1 MKPVISLNNVYLAD
15 GNSIVLSDIC
25 FQINPGEVVCLLGRN
40 GSGKTTLL
48 SLISGTRAATGGE
61 IMLFGQATSSA
72 TIGPEIRRRM
82 AIAPESPRF
91 PPGLSVR
98 QCAKFTRA
106 SHTEKWDQDYFE
118 FLLNEFEI
126 ESQRKASKLSRGQ
139 RTALA
144 IILALARK
152 PDLLVLDDPTLG
164 LDAVARQSL
173 LGILIQ
179 VLAEGASPTMLLAT
193 HDPEL
198 VERMSDRILVM
209 QKGRLIKQT
218 SLEQLQLDAGGTLQH
233 ELMVL
238 LDSQPDDITK
248 TGTDS

>member
-1 MKPVISLNNVYLAD
+1 MKPVISLNDVYLAD
-15 GNSIVLSDIC
+15 GNSIVLSDIF

-48 SLISGTRAATGGE
+48 SLISGIRPATSGE
-61 IMLFGQATSSA
+61 IMLFGQVTSTA

-82 AIAPESPRF
+82 AIAPESPHF
-91 PPGLSVR
+91 PAGLSVR

-126 ESQRKASKLSRGQ
+126 ESQRKANKLSRGQ

-179 VLAEGASPTMLLAT
+179 VLAAGTSPTMLLAT

-238 LDSQPDDITK
+238 LDSQPDDLTK

>member
-1 MKPVISLNNVYLAD
+1 MKPIISLDNVYLAD

-40 GSGKTTLL
+40 GSGKTSLL
-48 SLISGTRAATGGE
+48 SLISGIRPASGGE
-61 IMLFGQATSSA
+61 ITLFGQATSNT

-91 PPGLSVR
+91 PVGLSVR

-106 SHTEKWDQDYFE
+106 SHAEKWDQAYFE

-139 RTALA
+139 RTAFA

-152 PDLLVLDDPTLG
+152 PDLLILDDPTLG
-164 LDAVARQSL
+164 LDNVARQSL

-179 VLAEGASPTMLLAT
+179 VLADSSSPTMLLAT

-198 VERMSDRILVM
+198 VERMSDHILVM
-209 QKGRLIKQT
+209 QKGRLTKQT
-218 SLEQLQLDAGGTLQH
+218 SLEQLQLDTGGTLQH
-233 ELMVL
+233 GLMAL
-238 LDSQPDDITK
+238 LDTRPDDLSK
-248 TGTDS
+248 AGNSL

>member
-1 MKPVISLNNVYLAD
+1 MKPIISLDNVRLAD
-15 GNSIVLSDIC
+15 GNSIVLSNIC

-40 GSGKTTLL
+40 GSGKTSLL
-48 SLISGTRAATGGE
+48 SLISGIRSATSGE
-61 IMLFGQATSSA
+61 ITLFGQPTSNA
-72 TIGPEIRRRM
+72 TIGPDIRRRM

-91 PPGLSVR
+91 PVGLSVG

-118 FLLNEFEI
+118 ILLSEFEI
-126 ESQRKASKLSRGQ
+126 ESHRKASKLSRGQ
-139 RTALA
+139 RTAFA

-152 PDLLVLDDPTLG
+152 PDLLILDDPTLG
-164 LDAVARQSL
+164 LDGVARQRL

-179 VLAEGASPTMLLAT
+179 VLAEGFSPTMLLAT

-209 QKGRLIKQT
+209 QKGRLIKHT

-233 ELMVL
+233 ELMAL
-238 LDSQPDDITK
+238 LDPHPDDLTK
-248 TGTDS
+248 AGTDS

>member
-15 GNSIVLSDIC
+15 GKSIVLSDIC
-25 FQINPGEVVCLLGRN
+25 FQIDPGEVVCMLGRN

-48 SLISGTRAATGGE
+48 SLISGTRPATSGE
-61 IMLFGQATSSA
+61 ISLFGQPTSAA
-72 TIGPEIRRRM
+72 TIGPDIRRRM

-91 PPGLSVR
+91 PAGLSVR

-106 SHTEKWDQDYFE
+106 SHIEKWDQDYFE
-118 FLLNEFEI
+118 FLVDKFEI
-126 ESQRKASKLSRGQ
+126 ESQRKANKLSRGQ
-139 RTALA
+139 RTAFA

-179 VLAEGASPTMLLAT
+179 VLAEGTSPTMLIAT

-209 QKGRLIKQT
+209 QKGGLTKQT
-218 SLEQLQLDAGGTLQH
+218 SLEQLQLDAGDTLQH
-233 ELMVL
+233 ELMLL
-238 LDSQPDDITK
+238 LDSQPDDPTK
-248 TGTDS
+248 AGTGS

>member
-1 MKPVISLNNVYLAD
+1 MKPIISFDNVYLTD

-40 GSGKTTLL
+40 GSGKTSLL
-48 SLISGTRAATGGE
+48 SLISGIRPASGGE
-61 IMLFGQATSSA
+61 ITLFGQATSNT

-91 PPGLSVR
+91 PVGLSVR

-106 SHTEKWDQDYFE
+106 SHAEKWDQAYFE

-126 ESQRKASKLSRGQ
+126 ESHRKASKLSRGQ
-139 RTALA
+139 RTAFA

-152 PDLLVLDDPTLG
+152 PDLLILDDPTLG

-179 VLAEGASPTMLLAT
+179 VLAESTSPTMLLAT

-198 VERMSDRILVM
+198 VERMSDHILVI

-218 SLEQLQLDAGGTLQH
+218 SLEQLQLDTGGTLQH
-233 ELMVL
+233 GLMAL
-238 LDSQPDDITK
+238 LDSHHDDLSNA
-248 TGTDS
+248 GTRL

>member
-1 MKPVISLNNVYLAD
+1 MKPIISLDNVYLAD

-40 GSGKTTLL
+40 GSGKTSLL
-48 SLISGTRAATGGE
+48 SLISGIRPASGGE
-61 IMLFGQATSSA
+61 ITLFGQTTSNT

-91 PPGLSVR
+91 PVGLSVR

-106 SHTEKWDQDYFE
+106 SHAEKWDQAYFE

-126 ESQRKASKLSRGQ
+126 ESHRKASKLSRGQ
-139 RTALA
+139 RTAFA

-152 PDLLVLDDPTLG
+152 PDLLILDDPTLG

-173 LGILIQ
+173 LGVLIQ
-179 VLAEGASPTMLLAT
+179 VLAESTSPTMLLAT

-198 VERMSDRILVM
+198 VERMSDHILVM

-218 SLEQLQLDAGGTLQH
+218 SLEQLQLDTGGTLQH
-233 ELMVL
+233 GLMAL
-238 LDSQPDDITK
+238 LDTRPDDLSK
-248 TGTDS
+248 AGNSL

>member
-15 GNSIVLSDIC
+15 GNSMILSDIC
-25 FQINPGEVVCLLGRN
+25 FQINPREVVCLLGRD
-40 GSGKTTLL
+40 GSGKTSLL
-48 SLISGTRAATGGE
+48 SLISGSRPATGGE
-61 IMLFGQATSSA
+61 IMLFGQPTSNA

-82 AIAPESPRF
+82 TIAPESPRF
-91 PPGLSVR
+91 PAGLSVR
-98 QCAKFTRA
+98 QCAKYTRA
-106 SHTEKWDQDYFE
+106 SHTEKWDQAYFE

-126 ESQRKASKLSRGQ
+126 ESQRKACKLSRGQ
-139 RTALA
+139 RTAFA

-218 SLEQLQLDAGGTLQH
+218 SLEQLQLDAGGTMQH

-238 LDSQPDDITK
+238 LDTHPDDFTK
-248 TGTDS
+248 AGTDT

>member
-1 MKPVISLNNVYLAD
+1 MKPIISLDNVYLAD

-40 GSGKTTLL
+40 GSGKTSLL
-48 SLISGTRAATGGE
+48 SLISGIRPASGGE
-61 IMLFGQATSSA
+61 ITLFGQTTSNT

-91 PPGLSVR
+91 PAGLSVR

-106 SHTEKWDQDYFE
+106 SHAEKWDQAYFE

-139 RTALA
+139 RTAFA

-152 PDLLVLDDPTLG
+152 PDLLILDDPTLG
-164 LDAVARQSL
+164 LDNVARQSL

-179 VLAEGASPTMLLAT
+179 VLADSSSPTMLLAT

-198 VERMSDRILVM
+198 VERMSDHILVM
-209 QKGRLIKQT
+209 QKGRLTKQT
-218 SLEQLQLDAGGTLQH
+218 SLEQLQLDTGGTLQH
-233 ELMVL
+233 GLMAL
-238 LDSQPDDITK
+238 LDTRPDDLSK
-248 TGTDS
+248 AGNSL

>member
-1 MKPVISLNNVYLAD
+1 MKPVISLNHVYLAD
-15 GNSIVLSDIC
+15 GNSIILSDIC

-40 GSGKTTLL
+40 GGGKTTLL
-48 SLISGTRAATGGE
+48 SLISGTRPSTDGE
-61 IMLFGQATSSA
+61 ISLFGQTINNI
-72 TIGPEIRRRM
+72 TIGPEIRSRM

-91 PPGLSVR
+91 PAGLNVK

-106 SHTEKWDQDYFE
+106 SHTEKWDQAYFE

-126 ESQRKASKLSRGQ
+126 EPRSKASKLSRGQ
-139 RTALA
+139 RTAFA
-144 IILALARK
+144 IILALARR

-179 VLAEGASPTMLLAT
+179 ILAADAAPTMLLAT

-218 SLEQLQLDAGGTLQH
+218 SLELLQLDPGGTLQH

-238 LDSQPDDITK
+238 LDTHPEDFTNPGI
-248 TGTDS
+248 DS

>member
-1 MKPVISLNNVYLAD
+1 MKPIISLDNVYLAD

-40 GSGKTTLL
+40 GSGKTSLL
-48 SLISGTRAATGGE
+48 SLISGIRPATGGE
-61 IMLFGQATSSA
+61 ITLFGQATSNT

-91 PPGLSVR
+91 PVGLSVR

-106 SHTEKWDQDYFE
+106 SHAEKWDQAYFE

-126 ESQRKASKLSRGQ
+126 ESHRKASKLSRGQ
-139 RTALA
+139 RTAFA

-152 PDLLVLDDPTLG
+152 PDLLILDDPTLG

-173 LGILIQ
+173 LGVLIQ
-179 VLAEGASPTMLLAT
+179 VLAESTSPTMLLAT

-198 VERMSDRILVM
+198 VERMSDHILVM

-218 SLEQLQLDAGGTLQH
+218 SLEQLQLDTGGTLQH
-233 ELMVL
+233 GLMAL
-238 LDSQPDDITK
+238 LDTRPDDLSK
-248 TGTDS
+248 AGNSL

>member
-1 MKPVISLNNVYLAD
+1 MKPIMSLDNVYLVD
-15 GNSIVLSDIC
+15 GNSVVLSDIC

-40 GSGKTTLL
+40 GSGKTSLL
-48 SLISGTRAATGGE
+48 SLISGIRPATGGE
-61 IMLFGQATSSA
+61 ITLFGQATSNT

-91 PPGLSVR
+91 PAGLSVR

-106 SHTEKWDQDYFE
+106 SHAEKWDQAYFE

-139 RTALA
+139 RTAFA

-152 PDLLVLDDPTLG
+152 PDLLILDDPTLG
-164 LDAVARQSL
+164 LDNVARQSL

-179 VLAEGASPTMLLAT
+179 VLADSSSPTMLLAT

-198 VERMSDRILVM
+198 VERMSDHILVM

-218 SLEQLQLDAGGTLQH
+218 SLEQLQLDTGGTLQH
-233 ELMVL
+233 GLMAL
-238 LDSQPDDITK
+238 LDTRPDDLSK
-248 TGTDS
+248 AGNSL

>member
-1 MKPVISLNNVYLAD
+1 MKPIMSLDNVYLVD
-15 GNSIVLSDIC
+15 GNSVVLSDIC

-40 GSGKTTLL
+40 GSGKTSLL
-48 SLISGTRAATGGE
+48 SLISGIRPASGGE
-61 IMLFGQATSSA
+61 ITLFGQTTSNT

-91 PPGLSVR
+91 PAGLSVR

-106 SHTEKWDQDYFE
+106 SHAEKWDQAYFE

-139 RTALA
+139 RTAFA

-152 PDLLVLDDPTLG
+152 PDLLILDDPTLG
-164 LDAVARQSL
+164 LDNVARQSL

-179 VLAEGASPTMLLAT
+179 VLADSSSPTMLLAT

-198 VERMSDRILVM
+198 VERMSDHILVM

-218 SLEQLQLDAGGTLQH
+218 SLEQLQLDTGGTLQH
-233 ELMVL
+233 GLMAL
-238 LDSQPDDITK
+238 LDTRPDDLSK
-248 TGTDS
+248 AGNSL